1 MSWFREASAHPFAA
15 SSRGG
20 GLHKQQLRFQSK
32 LVDAQE
38 VGERKDRCA
47 VRRPA
52 VLLFVAAL
60 FAASNYAALPAA
72 ASMSTRHMTPKSV
85 SRHISHPV
93 IRIAP
98 ADEYFGRLKMSILGI
113 RNQLHDL
120 ELRLQFAPDK
130 SEDVLGSAATVEDAM
145 RDWEHKYPADPWLP
159 KSVYELTSLYAN
171 VHTPHGYSNATRCLR
186 WLLGRY
192 GRTRY
197 GTIAR
202 GQIKPSVGL
211 R

>member
-1 MSWFREASAHPFAA
+1 
-15 SSRGG
+15 
-20 GLHKQQLRFQSK
+20 
-32 LVDAQE
+32 
-38 VGERKDRCA
+38 

-52 VLLFVAAL
+52 VLLFAIGL
-60 FAASNYAALPAA
+60 LASVPCATLPSIA
-72 ASMSTRHMTPKSV
+72 KSHV
-85 SRHISHPV
+85 KSHAIKKHSV
-93 IRIAP
+93 KHYVVRVAP

-120 ELRLQFAPDK
+120 ALRLQFAPDK
-130 SEDVLGSAATVEDAM
+130 GEDVLGSAVMVEDAM

-159 KSVYELTSLYAN
+159 KSVYDLTSLYAN
-171 VHTPHGYSNATRCLR
+171 VHTAHGHSDASRCLR

-197 GTIAR
+197 GAMAR
-202 GQIKPSVGL
+202 AQIKPSVGL

>member
-1 MSWFREASAHPFAA
+1 M
-15 SSRGG
+15 
-20 GLHKQQLRFQSK
+20 
-32 LVDAQE
+32 
-38 VGERKDRCA
+38 
-47 VRRPA
+47 RRPT
-52 VLLFVAAL
+52 VLLFVVAL
-60 FAASNYAALPAA
+60 LANIQCATLPAA
-72 ASMSTRHMTPKSV
+72 AAARTRPTTHRVTHHV
-85 SRHISHPV
+85 SHPV
-93 IRIAP
+93 IRVAP

-120 ELRLQFAPDK
+120 SLRLQFSPDK
-130 SEDVLGSAATVEDAM
+130 SEDLLGSAAMVEDAM

-171 VHTPHGYSNATRCLR
+171 VHTEHGQTDATRCLR

-197 GTIAR
+197 GSLAR
-202 GQIKPSVGL
+202 TQIKTAVGL

>member
-1 MSWFREASAHPFAA
+1 M
-15 SSRGG
+15 
-20 GLHKQQLRFQSK
+20 
-32 LVDAQE
+32 
-38 VGERKDRCA
+38 
-47 VRRPA
+47 RRPA
-52 VLLFVAAL
+52 VLLFTIGLLANSLCATP
-60 FAASNYAALPAA
+60 PAA
-72 ASMSTRHMTPKSV
+72 ARPHHRVTRS
-85 SRHISHPV
+85 V
-93 IRIAP
+93 IRVAP

-120 ELRLQFAPDK
+120 SLRLAFAPDK
-130 SEDVLGSAATVEDAM
+130 SEDVLGSAAMVEDAM

-171 VHTPHGYSNATRCLR
+171 VHTAHGHTNASRCLR

-197 GTIAR
+197 GALAR
-202 GQIKPSVGL
+202 AQIRPSVGL